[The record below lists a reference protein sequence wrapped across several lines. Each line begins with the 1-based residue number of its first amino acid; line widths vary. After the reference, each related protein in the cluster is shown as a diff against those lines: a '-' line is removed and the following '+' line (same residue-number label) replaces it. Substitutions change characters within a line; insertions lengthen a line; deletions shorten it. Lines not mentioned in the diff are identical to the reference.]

1 MQTFNIILNMAAI
14 ALGASYS
21 VYAVARDHRS
31 VTSWALALAL
41 LSAVF
46 FLGFDFMASAY
57 PGSFLYWKKCAIIS
71 ESLMPGLWFLFSATY
86 ARKQES
92 RFTAGRVSLLAASLV
107 FPAAAVYLPLE
118 SFFFSPDFDV
128 EKILFLGSAGFVF
141 YVGVLFY
148 MILAAINLE
157 ATLRTA
163 SGTAKWKI
171 KFETI
176 GAGALIAALIFYYS
190 QGLLY
195 RSINMEFLPLRSL
208 AMIAA
213 IGFMAYSSFMRGN
226 GVKVY
231 VSKDMAYRSVVLFIV
246 SIYLIALGIIGEG
259 MKHFGEP
266 AKQHMIVLLAFLSVL
281 ALVIVLLSEKIKR
294 KIKVFLHKNFY
305 SNKYD
310 YRSQWLKYTER
321 ISSSKSR
328 EEVLQAILSGF
339 AETFGMKGAALL
351 LREGDSYRAVS
362 EFETYFSRFSI
373 GTQSGIVDYL
383 KRKDWVLNASEDTS
397 SLPAEERE
405 CLQQNDIAFVV
416 PLVID
421 ADLAGLIVLKGPLN
435 RSETCTYE
443 DYDLMKTLSS
453 QASSTV
459 LNLRLIDELA
469 NARELETAGRISAF
483 VVHDLKNHVSSLS
496 MMVENADEH
505 MDNPE
510 FQKDMVGSL
519 RSTVKKMNALIS
531 RLRNIKEKA
540 ALNLR
545 SADLRA
551 IAEDALGGVSGDVR
565 LEGSSVLAEADPEE
579 IQKVVLNIVL
589 NAIEASPVRS
599 TVLVEVGASDR
610 AYISVRD
617 GGCGM
622 SAEFIETRL
631 FKPFSTTKK
640 KGLGI
645 GLYQCKQVVEA
656 HGGAIEVASQPGKG
670 TVFTIKLPLAK
681 RDDNVLNFQAS

>member
-1 MQTFNIILNMAAI
+1 
-14 ALGASYS
+14 
-21 VYAVARDHRS
+21 
-31 VTSWALALAL
+31 
-41 LSAVF
+41 
-46 FLGFDFMASAY
+46 
-57 PGSFLYWKKCAIIS
+57 
-71 ESLMPGLWFLFSATY
+71 
-86 ARKQES
+86 
-92 RFTAGRVSLLAASLV
+92 
-107 FPAAAVYLPLE
+107 
-118 SFFFSPDFDV
+118 
-128 EKILFLGSAGFVF
+128 
-141 YVGVLFY
+141 

-231 VSKDMAYRSVVLFIV
+231 VSKDMAYRSAVLFIV

-405 CLQQNDIAFVV
+405 CLKQNDIAFVV

-681 RDDNVLNFQAS
+681 RDDNVLNFQVS